1 AIPPA
6 WLITADLLSGP
17 DSALCALWRPG
28 KPGVDV
34 QRRKPLTRH
43 RLVPES
49 QRTDSRRSHLDN
61 SRFGNLV
68 LVRVAQW
75 QHAVV
80 IHTGPRGRSDC
91 GNDRAASRA
100 HGPDRVAL
108 RVGVVSVHATG
119 FTYSH
124 VTGFER

>member
-1 AIPPA
+1 PA
-6 WLITADLLSGP
+6 WLLTADLLSGP
-17 DSALCALWRPG
+17 GSALCALWRPG
-28 KPGVDV
+28 KFSVDV
-34 QRRKPLTRH
+34 QRWEPLARH
-43 RLVPES
+43 RLVSES

-75 QHAVV
+75 QHPAV
-80 IHTGPRGRSDC
+80 IHTGPRGRSNC
-91 GNDRAASRA
+91 GNDRAASGA

-119 FTYSH
+119 FAYSH